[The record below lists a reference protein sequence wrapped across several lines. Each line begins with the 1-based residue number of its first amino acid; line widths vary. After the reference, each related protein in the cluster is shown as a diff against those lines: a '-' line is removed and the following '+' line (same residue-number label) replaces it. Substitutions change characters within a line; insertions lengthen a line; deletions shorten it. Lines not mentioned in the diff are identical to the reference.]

1 MSPKPS
7 GAGCGGHHSR
17 ALSLEAALETILT
30 SISAVSGTEEVSP
43 MEALGR
49 VLAEDIRASCNVP
62 GHTNSAMDGFAFR
75 HEDCA
80 SSGTSSL
87 RIAGDS
93 FAGHPY
99 SGSLEAGECV
109 RIMTGAVVP
118 DGADTVVMQEDVTQG
133 EGIVELSDVP
143 RKGANVRL
151 AGEDIRSGQTVLSTG
166 RMLRPADLGMI
177 ASMGI
182 ASFKVRRRVRAAYF
196 STGDELRP
204 VGEHLSNG
212 QIHDS
217 NRYTLHGMLCQA
229 GMDTYD
235 LGIVK
240 DDPAALREA
249 FRKASE
255 NADVVITSGGV
266 SVGEADYV
274 TDMLSEA
281 GNVSFWQI
289 AMKPGR
295 PLVYGRLGNAVFFG
309 LPGNPVSVMATF
321 MQVVRPAL
329 RVMSGAPY
337 EEPLRLNARTE
348 HAIKKK
354 PGRMEFQ
361 RGILRRDES
370 GELNV
375 RTTGHQGSGILKSM
389 SEANCFIV
397 LPQESGTVEA
407 GQWVL
412 VEPFPGV

>member
-1 MSPKPS
+1 MSLES

-17 ALSLEAALETILT
+17 AMSLESALEAIRG
-30 SISAVSGTEEVSP
+30 SVSAVIGNDEISP

-49 VLAEDIRASCNVP
+49 VLAEDIRAPNDVP
-62 GHTNSAMDGFAFR
+62 GHTNSAMDGYAFR

-80 SSGTSSL
+80 PTGKAAL

-93 FAGHPY
+93 FAGHPF
-99 SGSLEAGECV
+99 SGALQAGECV

-118 DGADTVVMQEDVTQG
+118 DAADTVVMQEDVVQR
-133 EGIVELSDVP
+133 EGMIELSHMP
-143 RKGANVRL
+143 RKGANIRL
-151 AGEDIRSGQTVLSTG
+151 AGEDIQAGQAVLSAG
-166 RMLRPADLGMI
+166 RVLRPADLGMI

-182 ASFKVRRRVRAAYF
+182 ASLKVRRRVKVAFF

-204 VGEHLSNG
+204 VGEPLLTG

-229 GMDTYD
+229 GMDTCD
-235 LGIVK
+235 MGIVK
-240 DDPAALREA
+240 DDPDALRDA
-249 FRKASE
+249 FKTASE
-255 NADVVITSGGV
+255 SADVVITSGGV

-274 TDMLSEA
+274 TDMLAEM

-295 PLVYGRLGNAVFFG
+295 PLVYGRLGSAVFFG

-329 RVMSGAPY
+329 GVISGARY
-337 EEPLRLNARTE
+337 EEPLRFDARTE
-348 HAIKKK
+348 HAIRKK

-361 RGILRRDES
+361 RGILRRDGKGGFS
-370 GELNV
+370 V
-375 RTTGHQGSGILKSM
+375 KTTGHQGSGILKSM

-397 LPQESGTVEA
+397 LPQDSGTVEA
-407 GQWVL
+407 GTWVT
-412 VEPFPGV
+412 VEPFPCV

>member
-1 MSPKPS
+1 MGLKP
-7 GAGCGGHHSR
+7 GAGCGGHHST
-17 ALSLEAALETILT
+17 AMSLESALEAILG
-30 SISAVSGTEEVSP
+30 SVSAVGSNDEISP

-49 VLAEDIRASCNVP
+49 VLAEDIRATGDVP
-62 GHTNSAMDGFAFR
+62 GHTNSAMDGYAFR

-80 SSGTSSL
+80 TTGKAIL

-93 FAGHPY
+93 FAGHPF
-99 SGSLEAGECV
+99 SGSLQAGECV

-118 DGADTVVMQEDVTQG
+118 DAADTIVMQEDAVQN
-133 EGIVELSDVP
+133 EGTVELTHVP
-143 RKGANVRL
+143 RKGANIRM
-151 AGEDIRSGQTVLSTG
+151 AGEDIQAGQSVLSAG
-166 RMLRPADLGMI
+166 RVLRPADLGMI

-182 ASFKVRRRVRAAYF
+182 ASLKVRRRVRVAYF

-204 VGEHLSNG
+204 VGEQLSTG

-235 LGIVK
+235 MGIVK
-240 DDPAALREA
+240 DDPDALRDA
-249 FRKASE
+249 FKTASG

-274 TDMLSEA
+274 TDMLAEV
-281 GNVSFWQI
+281 GDVSFWQI

-329 RVMSGAPY
+329 GVISGAHY
-337 EEPLRLNARTE
+337 EAPLRLDARTE

-354 PGRMEFQ
+354 PGRIEFQ
-361 RGILRRDES
+361 RGILRRDEKGGFS
-370 GELNV
+370 V

-389 SEANCFIV
+389 SDANCFIV
-397 LPQESGTVEA
+397 LPQDSGTVEA
-407 GQWVL
+407 GAWVS
-412 VEPFPGV
+412 VEPFPCV